1 MRRVRVVFLAFALA
15 GLTSSQATAQRD
27 RVSNQTAAQ
36 LGWSSNYQEALAT
49 ARRLDKPLMIV
60 FRCIP

>member
-1 MRRVRVVFLAFALA
+1 MRRTLFVFVAFALA
-15 GLTSSQATAQRD
+15 GLTAAPAAAQRG

-36 LGWSSNYQEALAT
+36 LGWSSNYQESLAT

-60 FRCIP
+60 FRCVP